1 MSGKIYL
8 LDEGSRLRAMTESAY
23 DSEKLLQR
31 LLAEY
36 PDLLAG
42 DQMNPEN
49 PRRWLLVAQEMSVPD
64 GKGGS
69 KRWSLDHLF
78 LDQDAI
84 PTLVEV
90 KRSSDTRIRREVV
103 GQMMDYAA
111 NGVAHWPLEEIVAK
125 FKARCA
131 ARGLDPEQELAALL
145 DETQDADDYWAQVK
159 KNLAEGR
166 VRIVFLADA
175 IPSELRSIV
184 EFLNEQMDRSE
195 VLAIE
200 VKQFV
205 GEGVTALVPRVLGQ
219 SERALKKKAATAG
232 PRTDIAEA
240 EFLAH
245 VAATRPP
252 EERRV
257 FEQFIA
263 WARKEGLEDSFT
275 KGPKGFQ
282 FLPILRVGAQSLRPA
297 NVNAK
302 GWVRISMR
310 SVRIYSPFDEPASRE
325 ELFQK
330 IKHLPDLELT
340 DAGMEGFPKI
350 PIPGLTDDRQ
360 LSSLLAALSWLV
372 AQLRRTR
379 R

>member
-8 LDEGSRLRAMTESAY
+8 LDERSQLRAMTESAY

-31 LLAEY
+31 LLADY

-42 DQMNPEN
+42 DQMNPES

-111 NGVAHWPLEEIVAK
+111 NAVAHWPLEDIVAK

-131 ARGLDPEQELAALL
+131 AEGLDPEQELAALL
-145 DETQDADDYWAQVK
+145 DETQDADEYWAQVK
-159 KNLAEGR
+159 KNLSEGR

-219 SERALKKKAATAG
+219 SERALQKKAAAAG

-245 VAATRPP
+245 ISANRPP
-252 EERRV
+252 GERRV

-263 WARKEGLEDSFT
+263 WAREEGLEDSFT
-275 KGPKGFQ
+275 EGPKGFQ
-282 FLPILRVGAQSLRPA
+282 FLPILRLGAQWLRPFNA
-297 NVNAK
+297 NAK
-302 GWVRISMR
+302 GWVRLSMR
-310 SVRIYSPFDEPASRE
+310 SVKTYPPFDDPSKRDALHER
-325 ELFQK
+325 
-330 IKHLPDLELT
+330 IKGLPDLEIT
-340 DAGMEGFPKI
+340 HAGMEGFPKI
-350 PIPGLTDDRQ
+350 PTAGLTSESHMSD
-360 LSSLLAALSWLV
+360 LLASLSWLV
-372 AQLRRTR
+372 EELRKHA
-379 R
+379 